1 MWCIRTQCVVFTR
14 TKNFGGE
21 TASSLARLRNSMHRR
36 ASSVKLGSQ
45 RFEFVETLPPEQ
57 RAAGSFTPELI
68 GIIKNA
74 TLDDLDE
81 LRKQAEQHDMRRK
94 CS

>member
-1 MWCIRTQCVVFTR
+1 M
-14 TKNFGGE
+14 
-21 TASSLARLRNSMHRR
+21 
-36 ASSVKLGSQ
+36 KLGSQ
-45 RFEFVETLPPEQ
+45 RFEFVEALSPER

-81 LRKQAEQHDMRRK
+81 LRKQTEHDMRRK
-94 CS
+94 

>member
-1 MWCIRTQCVVFTR
+1 
-14 TKNFGGE
+14 
-21 TASSLARLRNSMHRR
+21 MHRR

-45 RFEFVETLPPEQ
+45 RFEFVEALSPER

-81 LRKQAEQHDMRRK
+81 LRKQTEHDMRRK
-94 CS
+94 